1 MPFLCFFMAFGHTKA
16 DYIEIVCH
24 VSTYKNYLSYQE
36 IVHSCRVSCSPQSIN
51 SVAKLLRI
59 IHITKYLIYY
69 VAKKDRLPIATAL
82 DEPAISSAE
91 QPIMLVAAKNINIF
105 VAHDS
110 EFHKSYQS
118 TYPNQ
123 IHLVQS

>member
-1 MPFLCFFMAFGHTKA
+1 M
-16 DYIEIVCH
+16 
-24 VSTYKNYLSYQE
+24 
-36 IVHSCRVSCSPQSIN
+36 
-51 SVAKLLRI
+51 
-59 IHITKYLIYY
+59 
-69 VAKKDRLPIATAL
+69 KKDRLPIATAL

-91 QPIMLVAAKNINIF
+91 QPIMLVAAKYTNIF

-110 EFHKSYQS
+110 ESHKSYQS

>member
-1 MPFLCFFMAFGHTKA
+1 M
-16 DYIEIVCH
+16 
-24 VSTYKNYLSYQE
+24 
-36 IVHSCRVSCSPQSIN
+36 
-51 SVAKLLRI
+51 
-59 IHITKYLIYY
+59 
-69 VAKKDRLPIATAL
+69 KKDRLPIATAL

-91 QPIMLVAAKNINIF
+91 QPIMLVAAQNINIF

-110 EFHKSYQS
+110 ESHKSYQS